1 MFARARRSLSP
12 LAPAG
17 NYDVEV
23 HENIQDAVTLCEAA
37 DLKAV
42 QVCVDL
48 LPLVARDA
56 QRLCRPLLQVFDAGV
71 AHITSL
77 KGRVFKRERLAST
90 CMQILFDCA
99 HGPIGGQM
107 ENQELVSC
115 ATAVV
120 SRRFRDIL
128 HRLQVDSDAAG
139 ICPLPKFRISQVRP
153 RSCASSAR
161 GSRSSVL
168 TALCGRLR

>member
-1 MFARARRSLSP
+1 MAWAPSFSVRFRSLFTFVFACARRSLSP
-12 LAPAG
+12 LPPAG

-37 DLKAV
+37 DLRAV

-48 LPLVARDA
+48 LPLVSRDT

-139 ICPLPKFRISQVRP
+139 ICPLPKYRISQV
-153 RSCASSAR
+153 
-161 GSRSSVL
+161 
-168 TALCGRLR
+168 